1 MPPAP
6 RETNIFATLSV
17 VFAFIFAPAGAV
29 FGHLGLHQIKRT
41 PQPGRS
47 RAILGLALSYV
58 MIVVIVV
65 ALTLW
70 LVLRDDSSSRS
81 VASDSS
87 GTSVTS
93 TTATTPA
100 GPPPPP
106 CGTGV
111 AAPPLNQGRTVSDS
125 ELTELLLTPEEVR
138 VSQDNNLQKLLR
150 NLKAESPRTEFLTS
164 PYPIG
169 TVEPAGCANMVMA
182 GTFDDYRDTGYQS
195 TYLTTMTQDDPDG
208 SASFTQVVTLY
219 PDAEAAHRAITAIAG
234 KLADPDG
241 HTSFTLHTS
250 DGGTEPFFQG
260 RIALHADFTQPGVQH
275 LTIHPIATGFDAGNP
290 TASHRIERTVVQT
303 GNALIDVSTLGV
315 GAFSGAQPTGIVWA
329 LTARLK

>member
-250 DGGTEPFFQG
+250 DGGTEPYLSNLSNSYILNDSIDYLEIISIPVGFSSSN
-260 RIALHADFTQPGVQH
+260 PGAWH
-275 LTIHPIATGFDAGNP
+275 SPDRFLA
-290 TASHRIERTVVQT
+290 QT
-303 GNALIDVSTLGV
+303 GNALIDVSSIGFGSLTDTNP
-315 GAFSGAQPTGIVWA
+315 FGIVFA
-329 LTARLK
+329 LAARLK